1 MREFGRVGE
10 FALGSL
16 AEIFAAVDADGASAA
31 GGAALAQRARLA
43 LAGGKPR
50 DADAI
55 GAWPV
60 SPRFVDVG
68 DLALWAGDLS
78 CGEID
83 GELVSVELV
92 LVGGAGEMQR
102 GEDLDLALLELF
114 ADFEVA
120 VGGVA
125 DHPLRPSRCGLL

>member
-43 LAGGKPR
+43 LARGKTR

-60 SPRFVDVG
+60 GPRFVDVG
-68 DLALWAGDLS
+68 DLAFWAGDLPFA
-78 CGEID
+78 EID
-83 GELVSVELV
+83 AELVAVELG

-102 GEDLDLALLELF
+102 GEDLDLALLECF
-114 ADFEVA
+114 TDFEVA

-125 DHPLRPSRCGLL
+125 EYPL